1 MSNHPTPGLTDFFPG
16 RYNVLIC
23 WVKLLT
29 WTHSDASASHQN
41 PIAAF
46 FKENHIL
53 FMIDPFYLT
62 HRMVGWV
69 ESSIDKHQLPQFEEH
84 RKMISNAAASCLSW
98 PHELVRYIYDKPL
111 HLIVFSNRCKNPMEA
126 YEFINES
133 PSKSHEQ
140 LQCVADE
147 ISFLHD

>member
-1 MSNHPTPGLTDFFPG
+1 MFAVKLPEGSLNLPTHQTIIHKSQATNHQQSSDSGSDRFFSG

-23 WVKLLT
+23 CAKLLT

-53 FMIDPFYLT
+53 LMIDPFYLT

-84 RKMISNAAASCLSW
+84 RKMISNAAVSCLSW
-98 PHELVRYIYDKPL
+98 PHELVWYIYDKPL
-111 HLIVFSNRCKNPMEA
+111 HLIVFSNRYTNP
-126 YEFINES
+126 
-133 PSKSHEQ
+133 
-140 LQCVADE
+140 
-147 ISFLHD
+147 

>member
-1 MSNHPTPGLTDFFPG
+1 MFAVKLPEGSLKLPTKPLFINLKQQIINNHPALGLTDFFSG

-23 WVKLLT
+23 CAKLLT

-53 FMIDPFYLT
+53 LMIDPFYLT

-84 RKMISNAAASCLSW
+84 RKMISNAAVSCLSW
-98 PHELVRYIYDKPL
+98 PHELVWYIYDKPL
-111 HLIVFSNRCKNPMEA
+111 HLIVFSNRYTNP
-126 YEFINES
+126 
-133 PSKSHEQ
+133 
-140 LQCVADE
+140 
-147 ISFLHD
+147 